1 VPSLIVKR
9 LLVIQRWRTKDC
21 NLHIYIYIYIYISV
35 YEHMCIIKFIVLMC
49 LNLQVQ
55 RLYFIVRNSYEVS
68 VLRIKI
74 ALAEHDTSL

>member
-1 VPSLIVKR
+1 
-9 LLVIQRWRTKDC
+9 
-21 NLHIYIYIYIYISV
+21 
-35 YEHMCIIKFIVLMC
+35 MCIIKFIVLMC